1 MIVILGLVILVAA
14 VVVGV
19 AGVLANGG
27 HAHAVTHF
35 AVFGY
40 HVTGST
46 GTLFLSGIVVGA
58 LALAG
63 LSLLLAGARRTSRR
77 GRDARR
83 GLAQSR
89 LETAT
94 VSADRDDLRDQRDT
108 ARAYT
113 ASTLGDNGATPNGS
127 ARAYTAGTP
136 ADDGSA
142 PNGSAPNGSAR
153 AYTASTLG
161 DDSSAPNGTARP
173 HTGSTLADDSSAPNG
188 TVPNGTVP
196 NGTVPNGT
204 VPNGTD
210 PGPRGPSLFA
220 RLVAGRPASP
230 RTDPQPD
237 APASQASA
245 AQAESPADQATAVPA
260 DASAPAE

>member
-14 VVVGV
+14 LIAGV

-46 GTLFLSGIVVGA
+46 GTLFLYGIVVGA
-58 LALAG
+58 LAVAG
-63 LSLLLAGARRTSRR
+63 LGMLLAGARRTSRR

-89 LETAT
+89 RETAA
-94 VSADRDDLRDQRDT
+94 VSADRDDLRGQRDT

-113 ASTLGDNGATPNGS
+113 ASTLGDDGTSPNGTTPNG
-127 ARAYTAGTP
+127 TT
-136 ADDGSA
+136 
-142 PNGSAPNGSAR
+142 PNGVTPNGV
-153 AYTASTLG
+153 TPNGVTPNG
-161 DDSSAPNGTARP
+161 VTPNGT
-173 HTGSTLADDSSAPNG
+173 SPNG
-188 TVPNGTVP
+188 VTA
-196 NGTVPNGT
+196 
-204 VPNGTD
+204 NGTD
-210 PGPRGPSLFA
+210 PGLREPSLFA
-220 RLVAGRPASP
+220 RLFARRPASP
-230 RTDPQPD
+230 QAGPRGD
-237 APASQASA
+237 APASQAPA
-245 AQAESPADQATAVPA
+245 AQPEPPADQAAAVPA

>member
-46 GTLFLSGIVVGA
+46 GTLFLYGIVTGA

-89 LETAT
+89 RETAA
-94 VSADRDDLRDQRDT
+94 VSQNRDDLRGQRDT

-113 ASTLGDNGATPNGS
+113 VRDEQRNF
-127 ARAYTAGTP
+127 
-136 ADDGSA
+136 
-142 PNGSAPNGSAR
+142 
-153 AYTASTLG
+153 TASTLG
-161 DDSSAPNGTARP
+161 DDRTAQNGSEPDLRP
-173 HTGSTLADDSSAPNG
+173 
-188 TVPNGTVP
+188 
-196 NGTVPNGT
+196 
-204 VPNGTD
+204 
-210 PGPRGPSLFA
+210 
-220 RLVAGRPASP
+220 
-230 RTDPQPD
+230 
-237 APASQASA
+237 
-245 AQAESPADQATAVPA
+245 VPA
-260 DASAPAE
+260 GPPAQ